1 MKGGTVLK
9 VLESTARKWLRD
21 NDYNDIADMIDEL
34 IEEWNKTG
42 KGTRRNWWEVLAGD
56 KKGNSRVICGRTF
69 PVLKTAQ
76 IRKGVT
82 VTDNAICRNSDEKLP
97 CIKQNNRW
105 YKDNK

>member
-1 MKGGTVLK
+1 MTALK
-9 VLESTARKWLRD
+9 VIESTARKWLRD
-21 NDYNDIADMIDEL
+21 NNYNDIADMIDEL

-56 KKGNSRVICGRTF
+56 KKGKSRVIYGRTF

-82 VTDNAICRNSDEKLP
+82 VTDNAICRNTDEKQP
-97 CIKQNNRW
+97 DIKQNNRW
-105 YKDNK
+105 TKDEK